1 MPAFFGHR
9 DGDRVVISG
18 GDAGH
23 LARSLRAKPG
33 QEITVLDPEG
43 FSMKVRLDVVGPE
56 RAAGTVISQ
65 RPYQPEP
72 AARLTLAVANLPAP
86 ALDLVLSRC
95 TEAGAFAF
103 VVFQADRSVGR
114 ASRIDRWTSICRE
127 ASMLAERFHVPE
139 VSIASSF
146 EAALEA
152 AENPIVLQRDE
163 QRLLKDITEPK
174 DVTLF
179 VGPEGGWTDRELGLV
194 ETFASLGPRNFR
206 ADTAALVGVA
216 IALSGRAG

>member
-1 MPAFFGHR
+1 M
-9 DGDRVVISG
+9 VISG

-43 FSMKVRLDVVGPE
+43 FAMKVRLDVVGPE

-65 RPYQPEP
+65 TPYQPEP
-72 AARLTLAVANLPAP
+72 VARITLAVANLPAP

-114 ASRIDRWTSICRE
+114 GSRIDRWSSICRE

-152 AENPIVLQRDE
+152 ADNPIVLQRGAPRSLDE
-163 QRLLKDITEPK
+163 VTEPR

-179 VGPEGGWTDRELGLV
+179 IGPEGGWTDREMQLV

-206 ADTAALVGVA
+206 ADTAALVGLA
-216 IALSGRAG
+216 IALSGRGG

>member
-1 MPAFFGHR
+1 M
-9 DGDRVVISG
+9 VISG

-23 LARSLRAKPG
+23 LATSLRAKPG

-43 FSMKVRLDVVGPE
+43 FVLKVRLDVVGPE

-65 RPYQPEP
+65 TPYQPEP
-72 AARLTLAVANLPAP
+72 RARITLAVANLPGP

-114 ASRIDRWTSICRE
+114 ASRIERWSAICRE

-139 VSIASSF
+139 VSTASSF
-146 EAALEA
+146 DAAFEAADD
-152 AENPIVLQRDE
+152 PIVLRRDAPRPLE
-163 QRLLKDITEPK
+163 EMREPK

-179 VGPEGGWTDRELGLV
+179 IGPEGGWTDREMDLV

-206 ADTAALVGVA
+206 ADTAALVGLA
-216 IALSGRAG
+216 IALSGRGG